1 MNTIEEFVIKFAEQ
15 FESEDRKNIKTSTRY
30 KDLEEWDSLAV
41 LTIISMVNSTY
52 NVELIGADVRG
63 ANTVEELY
71 NLVMSRM

>member
-15 FESEDRKNIKTSTRY
+15 FESEDRENIKASTRY
-30 KDLEEWDSLAV
+30 KDLEEWDSLTV

-71 NLVMSRM
+71 SLVVSRM

>member
-15 FESEDRKNIKTSTRY
+15 FESEDRESIKASTRY
-30 KDLEEWDSLAV
+30 KDLEEWDSLTV

-71 NLVMSRM
+71 NLVVSRM

>member
-1 MNTIEEFVIKFAEQ
+1 MNTIEEFVIKFSEQ
-15 FESEDRKNIKTSTRY
+15 FESADRKSIKASTRY

-63 ANTVEELY
+63 ASTVEELY
-71 NLVMSRM
+71 NLVISRM

>member
-15 FESEDRKNIKTSTRY
+15 FESTDRKSIKASTRY

-63 ANTVEELY
+63 ASTVEELY

>member
-1 MNTIEEFVIKFAEQ
+1 MNTIEEFVINFAEQ
-15 FESEDRKNIKTSTRY
+15 FESTDRKSIKSSTRY

-52 NVELIGADVRG
+52 NVELIGADIRG

>member
-15 FESEDRKNIKTSTRY
+15 FESTDRKSINSSTRY